1 MASKISVSQTREVTK
16 IDLRKEYKQLYSPP
30 VKEVVLVEVPD
41 MAFLMVDGSGDP
53 NTSQEYQNALSALYN
68 VSYTLKFLIK
78 KEMTIDYPVMALE
91 GLWWTDNML
100 EFSSDNKDIWQWT
113 SMIMQPACVT
123 AELVSRV
130 CEELKQKKD
139 LPALSKLHFE
149 HFYEGLSAQIMHIG
163 PYAAEKPTI
172 EKLHAYI
179 KEHGYEFNG
188 KHHEIYMSDPRRA
201 APEKLKTVVRQ
212 PVKPLMF

>member
-1 MASKISVSQTREVTK
+1 VASKTKVSQAGEVMK
-16 IDLRKEYKQLYSPP
+16 IDLRKEYKQLYNPP
-30 VKEVVLVEVPD
+30 TKEVVLVEVPD
-41 MAFLMVDGSGDP
+41 IVFLMVDGSGDP
-53 NTSQEYQNALSALYN
+53 NISQDYQDALACLYN

-78 KEMTIDYPVMALE
+78 KEMSIDYPVMALE

-100 EFSSDNKDIWQWT
+100 EFSEDNKGIWQWT

-123 AELVSRV
+123 AERVSMV

-139 LPALSKLHFE
+139 LPALHKLRFE
-149 HFYEGLSAQIMHIG
+149 HFHEGLSAQIMHIG

-172 EKLHAYI
+172 DTLHTYI
-179 KEHGYEFNG
+179 KENGYVFNG
-188 KHHEIYMSDPRRA
+188 KHHEIYVGDPRRT

-212 PVKPLMF
+212 PVKRIS